1 MQANGNKQ
9 GELMDR
15 KAIII
20 GNSDGIGLAVT
31 KKLLEDEWIVNG
43 FSKSRS
49 PIKNLSYSHIVC
61 DVTDNEYVNKLKKA
75 VKKEGTP
82 DLCIYCPGIGEL
94 LDLDD
99 MDMDVRTFDVNLIG
113 LVQTISVVIPAME
126 ENGEGHFI
134 GISSFADEMLSYD
147 SPAYHA
153 SKAGFSKYLESMS
166 LALEDTPV
174 KITNIRFGFVNTKM
188 AKGDVKP
195 FIMPV
200 SKAVKHITK
209 CMKKKPA
216 RYSAPA
222 IVIPFIKFRRMM
234 LDLKIFFK

>member
-1 MQANGNKQ
+1 MN
-9 GELMDR
+9 R

-31 KKLLEDEWIVNG
+31 GQLLKDGWNVNG
-43 FSKSRS
+43 FSRSRS
-49 PIKNLSYSHIVC
+49 PIKNSSYSHVVC
-61 DVTDNEYVNKLKKA
+61 DVTSNEYINKLRMV
-75 VKKEGTP
+75 VKKGGTP

-99 MDMDVRTFDVNLIG
+99 MDTDIKTFDINLMG
-113 LVQTISVVIPAME
+113 MVRTISVVIPAME
-126 ENGEGHFI
+126 ESGEGHFI
-134 GISSFADEMLSYD
+134 GISSFADEMHSYD

-153 SKAGFSKYLESMS
+153 SKAGLTNYLESMA

-174 KITNIRFGFVNTKM
+174 KITNVRFGFVNTKM

-195 FIMPV
+195 FIMSV
-200 SKAVKHITK
+200 EKAVKHIMK

-222 IVIPFIKFRRMM
+222 IAIPFIKFRKMM
-234 LDLKIFFK
+234 LNLKIFFK

>member
-1 MQANGNKQ
+1 MN
-9 GELMDR
+9 R
-15 KAIII
+15 KAIVV
-20 GNSDGIGLAVT
+20 GNSDGIGLGVT
-31 KKLLEDEWIVNG
+31 EQLLKDGWNVNG
-43 FSKSRS
+43 FSRSRS
-49 PIKNLSYSHIVC
+49 AIKNSSYSHIVC
-61 DVTDNEYVNKLKKA
+61 DVTDNEYVNNLKKV

-82 DLCIYCPGIGEL
+82 GLCIYCPGIGEL

-99 MDMDVRTFDVNLIG
+99 MDMDIRTVDINLMGMVR
-113 LVQTISVVIPAME
+113 TISVVIPAME

-134 GISSFADEMLSYD
+134 GLSSFADEILSYD

-153 SKAGFSKYLESMS
+153 SKAGFTSYLESMA

-200 SKAVKHITK
+200 KKAVKHIMK

-234 LDLKIFFK
+234 INLKIFFK

>member
-1 MQANGNKQ
+1 MT
-9 GELMDR
+9 R
-15 KAIII
+15 KAIIV

-43 FSKSRS
+43 FSRSRS
-49 PIKNLSYSHIVC
+49 PIKNSSYSHIVC
-61 DVTDNEYVNKLKKA
+61 DVTDNGYVNKLKTV

-99 MDMDVRTFDVNLIG
+99 MDMDIRTLDINLMGIVR
-113 LVQTISVVIPAME
+113 TISVVIPAME
-126 ENGEGHFI
+126 EGGKGHLI
-134 GISSFADEMLSYD
+134 GISSFADEMHSYD

-153 SKAGFSKYLESMS
+153 SKAGLTNYLESMS

-174 KITNIRFGFVNTKM
+174 RITNIRFGFVNTKM

-195 FIMPV
+195 FIMSV
-200 SKAVKHITK
+200 EKAVKHIMK
-209 CMKKKPA
+209 CVKKRPA

-222 IVIPFIKFRRMM
+222 IVIPFIKFRKIM
-234 LDLKIFFK
+234 LNLKIFFK